1 MQQVEALTCSMNIA
15 FISNM
20 RRKPRCGKTVTIL
33 CKEVPMKKMAEV
45 SFERSL
51 LKEEGDKMAAD

>member
-1 MQQVEALTCSMNIA
+1 
-15 FISNM
+15 M
-20 RRKPRCGKTVTIL
+20 RRKPRFVMTVTIL
-33 CKEVPMKKMAEV
+33 CKGVAMKKMAEV